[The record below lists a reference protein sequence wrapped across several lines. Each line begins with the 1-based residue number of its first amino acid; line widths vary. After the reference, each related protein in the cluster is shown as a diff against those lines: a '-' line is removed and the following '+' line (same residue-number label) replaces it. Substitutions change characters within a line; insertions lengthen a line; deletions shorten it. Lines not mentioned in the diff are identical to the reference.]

1 MLYEEC
7 MDVLR
12 DLEDTIDLIDDLM
25 KCIMEFSRSR
35 DIDSSIKFRA
45 YTILVDLREKIV
57 SVRMYIR
64 RYCIGK

>member
-1 MLYEEC
+1 